1 MDGLSG
7 RPQRKRDLCHNCR
20 HTGSLQLYTRSKGSF
35 GNIPR
40 RWAADRCCIHRKML
54 KSSIWCQET
63 FFIRWGEGPYGRAI
77 IRRGNNGSIHLEA
90 KQRAGSFLISA
101 PFFCRTSVSDVQFKQ
116 PNVPLVESGTELG
129 SML

>member
-7 RPQRKRDLCHNCR
+7 RLQRKRDLCHSCR

-63 FFIRWGEGPYGRAI
+63 FSLDGEMDLTAVQSFAEGAMVAFIWRQS
-77 IRRGNNGSIHLEA
+77 RGQEA
-90 KQRAGSFLISA
+90 F
-101 PFFCRTSVSDVQFKQ
+101 
-116 PNVPLVESGTELG
+116 
-129 SML
+129 